1 VRPAGSVTAVS
12 DFDRHER
19 EHWTARAGVYQR
31 TFALLTGHTAELV
44 LDAAGVRAGTSV
56 LDVGTGPGTLAAL
69 AAARGAKVTA
79 VDPEPSM
86 VSAASRLIPEVRLG
100 ALPELPFGAGE
111 FDAVVANFV
120 LNHVGEPAAGV
131 RELARVA
138 VPGGRVAA
146 TVWPAP
152 APPLQ
157 QLWSDAL
164 AASGVVPA
172 ISVPRL
178 DPANDFPR
186 TVDGFA
192 ELLGGALAGVQ
203 VEQVDWTHRVDPDDW
218 WEGSR
223 NGIGGFG
230 LILQSLSP
238 AEQSRVRAAYDDLS
252 AVYLGDGGRLE
263 LPTSALLG
271 SGVRPD

>member
-1 VRPAGSVTAVS
+1 MS

-19 EHWTARAGVYQR
+19 QQWAARAAVYQR
-31 TFALLTGHTAELV
+31 TFARLTAHTAELV
-44 LDAAGVRAGTSV
+44 LTAAGVGAGTSV

-69 AAARGAKVTA
+69 AAARGARVTA

-86 VSAASRLIPEVRLG
+86 VSAASRLIPQVRLG

-120 LNHVGEPAAGV
+120 LNHVGDPAAGV

-138 VPGGRVAA
+138 APGGRVAA
-146 TVWPAP
+146 TIWPVP

-157 QLWSDAL
+157 QLWADAL

-172 ISVPRL
+172 VELPRL
-178 DPANDFPR
+178 DAANDFPR
-186 TVDGFA
+186 TAAGFA
-192 ELLGGALAGVQ
+192 ELLGVALAGVE
-203 VEQVDWTHRVDPDDW
+203 VERVDWTHRVDPDTW
-218 WEGSR
+218 WEGPR

-230 LILQSLSP
+230 QILQRLP
-238 AEQSRVRAAYDDLS
+238 AAGAARVRTAYEELT
-252 AVYLGDGGRLE
+252 VGYLGAGGLLE

-271 SGVRPD
+271 SGVKPG